1 MMDMKR
7 SINKFILANDG
18 CVMAFHGY
26 RMAFCSYVMAFCGSG
41 MALEVHK
48 KQVIDSSLVGKNLLL
63 VGKWFMISWYKKT
76 TKSLFNLE

>member
-7 SINKFILANDG
+7 SINKFILAYGG

-26 RMAFCSYVMAFCGSG
+26 RMPFYSSGMPFCGSG

-63 VGKWFMISWYKKT
+63 VGK
-76 TKSLFNLE
+76 

>member
-7 SINKFILANDG
+7 SINKFILANGG

-26 RMAFCSYVMAFCGSG
+26 RMPFCNSGMPFCGSG

-63 VGKWFMISWYKKT
+63 VGKWFMISWYKKI
-76 TKSLFNLE
+76 TKSLFCLG